1 METLPLWAQIS
12 AVVVL
17 LLISGFFSISETAM
31 MALNRHRLKHLAGKG
46 VMGAKTTQGLLAHT
60 DQLLSVILIGN
71 NLMNVII
78 PVLTTSIALHA
89 FGNHRAVLSITT
101 GIVAFLIIV
110 FAEITPKIV
119 GATYPEKIA
128 LPASLVIKPLITL
141 ARPLVWFVN
150 TLANGILFV
159 LHINTKGAREDLRMS
174 NDELRSVVLESS
186 SFMPSKH
193 RSILLNLF
201 DLESISVDD
210 VMIPRRRI
218 EALDFDA
225 PFDQLIQQL
234 ETCYHNKLVVYQG
247 DIDRVLGML
256 HVRKTLAA
264 LHNQEF
270 EREKL
275 RELLTQP
282 YFVPSGTPVFQQ
294 LQYFQENRHRM
305 ALVVNEYGEVQGLVT
320 PEDIIEELI
329 GEFTTTLP
337 RTASGA
343 AGGWDTQGECI
354 VAGSIPLR
362 ELNRRLG
369 LRLPLDGPK
378 TLNGLILERLE
389 AIPEGDV
396 SLVVSDTRM
405 EVMQIDNQAIRTV
418 KLFRPARLDAAHAAA
433 ARQHAH

>member
-1 METLPLWAQIS
+1 
-12 AVVVL
+12 
-17 LLISGFFSISETAM
+17 M

-46 VMGAKTTQGLLAHT
+46 VMGAKTTQSLLARA
-60 DQLLSVILIGN
+60 DQLLCVILIGN

-78 PVLTTSIALHA
+78 SVLTTSIALHA
-89 FGNHRAVLSITT
+89 FGNQGAVLSITA

-119 GATYPEKIA
+119 GAAYPEQIA
-128 LPASLVIKPLITL
+128 LPASFVIKPLITI
-141 ARPLVWFVN
+141 ARPLAGFVN
-150 TLANGILFV
+150 MLANGILFM
-159 LHINTKGAREDLRMS
+159 LRINTKSGRELRMT
-174 NDELRSVVLESS
+174 NDELRSVMLESS

-218 EALDFDA
+218 EALDIDA
-225 PFDQLIQQL
+225 PIDQLIQQL

-264 LHNQEF
+264 LRNQAF
-270 EREKL
+270 EHEKL
-275 RELLTQP
+275 RELLTEP

-294 LQYFQENRHRM
+294 LQFFQENRHRI

-343 AGGWDTQGECI
+343 AGGWNEQGECI
-354 VAGSIPLR
+354 VAGSLPLR
-362 ELNRRLG
+362 ELNRQLD
-369 LRLPLDGPK
+369 LKLPLDGPK
-378 TLNGLILERLE
+378 TLNGLILELLE

-396 SLVVSDTRM
+396 GLVVGDTRM
-405 EVMQIDNQAIRTV
+405 EVMQIDNQAVRTV
-418 KLFRPARLDAAHAAA
+418 KLFRPARLDWPGPSA
-433 ARQHAH
+433 ARRDVR